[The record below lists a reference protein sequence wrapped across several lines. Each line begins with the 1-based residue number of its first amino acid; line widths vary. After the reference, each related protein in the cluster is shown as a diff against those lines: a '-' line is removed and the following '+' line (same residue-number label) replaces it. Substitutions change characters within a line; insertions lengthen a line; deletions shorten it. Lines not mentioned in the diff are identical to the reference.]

1 MSDRAALRLI
11 GAVSLGVVAL
21 VGYLLLGHR
30 PDAGLAPGVAAL
42 LTAGFL
48 LIRRKR
54 VTAHRACM
62 VTALAV
68 SILFLVS
75 YVTYHALAGSR
86 PFGGQGWVRRVYF
99 PLLVSHVVLAAVIVP
114 LALTTAYR
122 ALSGNFA
129 RHVRIA
135 RWTLPLWLYVSVT
148 GVLVY
153 WMLYPL

>member
-42 LTAGFL
+42 PLLNACLNATSAALLTAGFL
-48 LIRRKR
+48 LIPRKR
-54 VTAHRACM
+54 VTAHPACM

-75 YVTYHALAGSR
+75 YVTYPALAGSR
-86 PFGGQGWVRRVYF
+86 PFGGQGWGRRGHF
-99 PLLVSHVVLAAVIVP
+99 PPLVSPTLLAPVILPPP
-114 LALTTAYR
+114 LT
-122 ALSGNFA
+122 
-129 RHVRIA
+129 
-135 RWTLPLWLYVSVT
+135 
-148 GVLVY
+148 
-153 WMLYPL
+153 